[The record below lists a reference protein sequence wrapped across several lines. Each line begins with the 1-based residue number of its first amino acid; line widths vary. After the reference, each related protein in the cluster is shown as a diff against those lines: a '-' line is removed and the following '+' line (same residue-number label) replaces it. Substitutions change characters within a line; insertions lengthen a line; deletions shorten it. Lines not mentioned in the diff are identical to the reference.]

1 VKVILTKDVPDL
13 GTKGDIVD
21 VADGYARNYLVPKSL
36 AVRAT
41 SGSLQQAD
49 AMRQARVEA
58 ERRARADAESLQQ
71 ALMATRVVVA
81 ARSGD
86 EGKLYGSIGAADV
99 AEAIKTFT
107 GIDIDRG
114 IVMIDAPIRE
124 IGLHDVTVQPH
135 PEVEFAVTLDVI
147 PA

>member
-1 VKVILTKDVPDL
+1 MQTELFGLVAPGLPD
-13 GTKGDIVD
+13 
-21 VADGYARNYLVPKSL
+21 
-36 AVRAT
+36 
-41 SGSLQQAD
+41 
-49 AMRQARVEA
+49 EA

-107 GIDIDRG
+107 GIEIDRG
-114 IVMIDAPIRE
+114 IVMIDEPIRE

-135 PEVEFAVTLDVI
+135 PEVEFTVTLDVI

>member
-13 GTKGDIVD
+13 GTKGDIVE
-21 VADGYARNYLVPKSL
+21 VADGFARNYLVPKSL

-107 GIDIDRG
+107 GIEIDRG
-114 IVMIDAPIRE
+114 IVMIDEPIRE

-135 PEVEFAVTLDVI
+135 PEVEFTVTLDVI